1 MEETTFADIDFFFM
15 FLVLFSKQ
23 IKFSMKK
30 TTLQKNVIVEE
41 ELDGIGRN
49 GIGNLDDLL
58 KLMLINQDCW
68 NPHVVV
74 DGGEV
79 ARYINQQKKPDVLPV
94 CSCPICDNAIDKSIS
109 SIASGIL

>member
-1 MEETTFADIDFFFM
+1 
-15 FLVLFSKQ
+15 
-23 IKFSMKK
+23 
-30 TTLQKNVIVEE
+30 
-41 ELDGIGRN
+41 
-49 GIGNLDDLL
+49 
-58 KLMLINQDCW
+58 MLINQDCW

>member
-1 MEETTFADIDFFFM
+1 
-15 FLVLFSKQ
+15 
-23 IKFSMKK
+23 MKK

-49 GIGNLDDLL
+49 GIGNLGDWL

-109 SIASGIL
+109 SIASGILWILGKYNFSCGSIVNNLKERQLFF

>member
-1 MEETTFADIDFFFM
+1 MADIDFFFT
-15 FLVLFSKQ
+15 FLVLFSKK

-30 TTLQKNVIVEE
+30 TTLQKNIIVEE
-41 ELDGIGRN
+41 ELDGVDRN

-58 KLMLINQDCW
+58 RLMLINKDCW

-79 ARYINQQKKPDVLPV
+79 AIY
-94 CSCPICDNAIDKSIS
+94 
-109 SIASGIL
+109 